1 RSGLPLANLASGR
14 RLKVRL
20 RSSAPACQLL
30 ARVGFCDIGS
40 IFLFFMRK
48 KKFGNEG
55 GFFYFD

>member
-1 RSGLPLANLASGR
+1 MYYCI
-14 RLKVRL
+14 RLDFIRIVQDLK
-20 RSSAPACQLL
+20 
-30 ARVGFCDIGS
+30 VGFCDIGS